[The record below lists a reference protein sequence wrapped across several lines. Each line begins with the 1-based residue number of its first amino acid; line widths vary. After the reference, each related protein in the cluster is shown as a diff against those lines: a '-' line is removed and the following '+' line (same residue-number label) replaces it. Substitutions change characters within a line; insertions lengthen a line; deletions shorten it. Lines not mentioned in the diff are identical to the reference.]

1 MNIFYANAGSH
12 LSPSVS
18 GAQIRAGAQHPSDYA
33 DAHVCPASSVRVM
46 TKPWNLF
53 WGLNHRT
60 EEGEDTQAPWNI
72 NSGRKPPRDPGT
84 VPRESVTRETS
95 CANAPT
101 SWPMHQPAAHHAR
114 QRSGEPAA
122 QPKALPHRGVARC
135 PQRATSAPMGAA
147 RAGAG
152 HWMRWRLSTKLH
164 S

>member
-84 VPRESVTRETS
+84 DVPRESVTRETS

-101 SWPMHQPAAHHAR
+101 SWPMHRGCSLAGRTYPNIFSKRALLLPR
-114 QRSGEPAA
+114 MLTIFPRSGYVVVVL
-122 QPKALPHRGVARC
+122 KA
-135 PQRATSAPMGAA
+135 M
-147 RAGAG
+147 
-152 HWMRWRLSTKLH
+152 K
-164 S
+164 